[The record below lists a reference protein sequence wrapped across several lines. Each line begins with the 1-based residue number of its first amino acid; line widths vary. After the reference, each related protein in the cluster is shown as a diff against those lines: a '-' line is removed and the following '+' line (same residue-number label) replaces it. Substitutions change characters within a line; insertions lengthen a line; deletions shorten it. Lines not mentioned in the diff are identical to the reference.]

1 MAVAIGTA
9 EDAGRSAP
17 ATSQVG
23 GTRTT
28 RSHEPRRTAVVR
40 HPSGAGQTLRTRGTV
55 CGGVERVE
63 RGAVSDTRQLGL
75 YAIRDT
81 PPYGRSYGGPT
92 KNRATANPGGGAPR
106 RGRPLRR
113 APAAPRARSARSAA
127 LKRFPAP
134 GPEATGGRARG
145 RDPAGGPRADLGF
158 LFRARR
164 TNPLPGRGRAAGG
177 ERRAQPP
184 DRRRPPRAAV
194 DPA

>member
-1 MAVAIGTA
+1 MMPRREGLVLVADPKRAISVAAGMAVAIGTA

-92 KNRATANPGGGAPR
+92 KNRATANPATRAG
-106 RGRPLRR
+106 R
-113 APAAPRARSARSAA
+113 APGAR
-127 LKRFPAP
+127 
-134 GPEATGGRARG
+134 
-145 RDPAGGPRADLGF
+145 
-158 LFRARR
+158 
-164 TNPLPGRGRAAGG
+164 
-177 ERRAQPP
+177 
-184 DRRRPPRAAV
+184 
-194 DPA
+194 